1 MLPGFRFLFAAIVL
15 SVSTLVFGL
24 GAAALLRASHERF
37 ASLPATPP
45 APTLSRAVVADTLP
59 RDATLPTLAL
69 LQVDTPDLDS
79 RSATETRAPTTTGAD
94 HRDQPPA
101 AAAAEP
107 ILEEEAARPV
117 ADETPMQA
125 APDIAAPAANATATE
140 PPKTAEAAPSPP
152 EMPPA
157 TVSTPIEAAAS
168 GTTAA
173 PDAASTNNE
182 MASSDLVKVATAP
195 VEAATDDHGKA
206 EQETGTAE
214 PAKTEPTKTEAE
226 APRIAEAAPEVEVR
240 PTPIAP
246 AEAPIKTAMLAPG
259 EPAPSTVADPAVAIT
274 GPIPLPRSREW
285 ALAQGHAAQQAARA
299 RRLAAA
305 RAKSRPVVRQQVRPQ
320 AQAPAAAPNPFFPFA
335 E

>member
-1 MLPGFRFLFAAIVL
+1 
-15 SVSTLVFGL
+15 
-24 GAAALLRASHERF
+24 
-37 ASLPATPP
+37 
-45 APTLSRAVVADTLP
+45 
-59 RDATLPTLAL
+59 

-79 RSATETRAPTTTGAD
+79 RTATEPRVPTTTGAD

-117 ADETPMQA
+117 ADETPAQA

-168 GTTAA
+168 ETAAA
-173 PDAASTNNE
+173 PDATAAEDETASP
-182 MASSDLVKVATAP
+182 DLVKVATAP

-206 EQETGTAE
+206 EQKTGETGTAE

-259 EPAPSTVADPAVAIT
+259 EPAPSTVADPAVAAELFAT
-274 GPIPLPRSREW
+274 GTATLNYGRC
-285 ALAQGHAAQQAARA
+285 A
-299 RRLAAA
+299 
-305 RAKSRPVVRQQVRPQ
+305 
-320 AQAPAAAPNPFFPFA
+320 
-335 E
+335 